1 VTTKSPTDTKP
12 AMREAHLRDYW
23 RIVWNSRYTVL
34 AVFAAVV
41 GLTLLRVSLATPIY
55 RASAVVQINPEPRRI
70 LPGQEQW
77 VGNEGGGWLAEEKYY
92 NTQLEVLRS
101 RDLAV
106 HVFRQ
111 LRLEDHPVFK
121 RAKDP
126 VAAFEARLEVEP
138 KINTRLVTVYVSS
151 PDPREAQEWVNALAD
166 VYVKRNVDQA
176 ATSFHSI
183 MDEIGRELK
192 DFRERLGA
200 SDLDRMKTAAE
211 AELLVPES
219 QQEVL
224 RQSLGT
230 YNESLAKLHIEI
242 ASLRSEVDSYERARK
257 EHRDVFAVASIA
269 QDPTIQDLVA
279 QRQVTE
285 KELRQIEGEKKPG
298 HPDYLAKLGELE
310 KITDRIDK
318 QAEAVF
324 DKLKTR
330 LHIAESNDAYLLGQI
345 QRTEQDAY
353 QVKRA
358 SSSYEMQKADAA
370 TQRKVYDVVAETMNR
385 LTVGAQLVSMNNNV
399 SILDR
404 AIEPK
409 SPVRPRKMLSL
420 LIGGVLGLMMG
431 IVAVLFLD
439 YLDNTVRSPEDIEQ
453 YLGLAILGI
462 IPKYRERDALAV
474 RESFQS
480 LRTSILFSSRN
491 REKRVILMSSAGPQE
506 GKSST
511 VSMIARALASAGD
524 RVVILDCDLR
534 RPTQHNHLAVPREP
548 GITNYMIDGA
558 EGDFER
564 YMQATDLPT
573 LRIFTCGAIPPN
585 PPELIG
591 SPKFRNLLAS
601 LRRSYDWV
609 VIDSPPVSALADSI
623 VLASMSDMI
632 VMVIK
637 HNQNDRDLILR
648 SLKRLR
654 DVEVQIVGAVLNAVD
669 FDRTHAGDYYYANYQ
684 YQNEGE
690 GEGGGRTG
698 RRGSGA
704 GKLRG
709 GSGRKV
715 AL

>member
-1 VTTKSPTDTKP
+1 MTIKPTDSKTP
-12 AMREAHLRDYW
+12 AREAHLRDYW
-23 RIVWNSRYTVL
+23 RVVLHGRYMAL
-34 AVFAAVV
+34 AIFATVV

-55 RASAVVQINPEPRRI
+55 QGSAVIQINPEPRRI

-77 VGNEGGGWLAEEKYY
+77 VGAEGGGWLAEEKYF

-101 RDLAV
+101 RDLAE
-106 HVFRQ
+106 HTFRQ
-111 LRLEDHPVFK
+111 LHLEDHPAFK
-121 RAKDP
+121 KSKDP
-126 VAAFEARLEVEP
+126 VAAFKARIDVEP
-138 KINTRLVTVYVSS
+138 KINTRLVTVLVSS
-151 PDPREAQEWVNALAD
+151 PNPKEAQEWVNTLAE

-176 ATSFHSI
+176 AASFHGI
-183 MDEIGRELK
+183 MDEIGRELNEYRAK
-192 DFRERLGA
+192 IGA
-200 SDLDRMKTAAE
+200 ADLDRMRTAAE

-242 ASLRSEVDSYERARK
+242 ASLRSEVDSYERARR
-257 EHRDVFAVASIA
+257 EHRDVLAVASIS
-269 QDPTIQDLVA
+269 QDSVVQDLVA
-279 QRQVTE
+279 QRQTTE
-285 KELRQIEGEKKPG
+285 KALRQLEGEKKPG
-298 HPDYLAKLGELE
+298 HPEVLAKIGELE
-310 KITDRIDK
+310 KLTDRLDK
-318 QAEAVF
+318 QVEAVY
-324 DKLKTR
+324 DKVKTR
-330 LHIAESNDAYLLGQI
+330 LSIAEKNESYLLSQI

-353 QVKRA
+353 SVKRA
-358 SSSYEMQKADAA
+358 SSSYEMQKADMA

-404 AIEPK
+404 SIAPR
-409 SPVRPRKMLSL
+409 SPIRPRKLLSL
-420 LIGGVLGLMMG
+420 LIGGVLGMLMG
-431 IVAVLFLD
+431 VAAVLFLD

-453 YLGLAILGI
+453 YLGLSILGI
-462 IPKYRERDALAV
+462 IPKYRDREALAV

-491 REKRVILMSSAGPQE
+491 REKQVLLMSSAGPQE

-511 VSMIARALASAGD
+511 VALIARALASAGD
-524 RVVILDCDLR
+524 RVIILDCDLR
-534 RPTQHNHLAVPREP
+534 RPTQHNHLGVGREP
-548 GITNYMIDGA
+548 GITNYMIDGQ

-564 YMQATDLPT
+564 YVQATDLPT
-573 LRIFTCGAIPPN
+573 LRVFTCGAIPPN

-591 SPKFRNLLAS
+591 SPKFSNLLAS
-601 LRRSYDWV
+601 LKRSYDWV

-669 FDRTHAGDYYYANYQ
+669 LDRRSGGDYYYANYL
-684 YQNEGE
+684 YQHEGE
-690 GEGGGRTG
+690 SGEKQG
-698 RRGSGA
+698 RRGARGSGS
-704 GKLRG
+704 RG